1 MHSKNDLLK
10 GQHGAYVINIDE
22 YNSMGTHWIALNV
35 NGNNGSSSYDEVYFD
50 SFAVEH
56 IPKEINQVIRN
67 KDITTNINRIRAYY
81 SIMCGCF
88 CIGFIDRML
97 KDKSQLDYKNLFSPN
112 EYEKN
117 DKIMLKYLQ

>member
-22 YNSMGTHWIALNV
+22 YKSMGTHWIALNV

-67 KDITTNINRIRAYY
+67 KDITTNINRIRACY

-97 KDKSQLDYKNLFSPN
+97 KDKS
-112 EYEKN
+112 
-117 DKIMLKYLQ
+117 